1 MTKIKGLIICI
12 TVLCTMLVTACSQ
25 GNTPVDETSSSTE
38 ITNDSIEDGTD
49 APTELPT
56 ESPTDAPTEAPTEK
70 PDVPTQDTPVEDEEQ
85 LYKSFFDIN
94 NKVEMDIDISE
105 EEIAKLQEDY
115 EHNDK
120 SSVSRLCNVTFR
132 ITTSEGV
139 QEYYLKEVGIR
150 LKGNTSRTDFYSED
164 DGIYN
169 LNHLKLDFQETFDD
183 PEQYDEG
190 EYQLSSD
197 PEVIKDRTFATL
209 EKLELKWNMM
219 DDATY
224 VREHYAYE
232 TYRDYG
238 ILAPN
243 MTLSTIT
250 FGGTYEGVFKVYEP
264 VDKTFLKRYLPES
277 AVGGDLYKCG
287 WTMIGASFDEDCSIG
302 IEDDANRI
310 FYNYDLKTNKKTSS
324 HESLKELIKY
334 VNSSEISKEGL
345 KEYVDMD
352 YFIKYL
358 AVAYFVG
365 DPDDMRSNYN
375 NYYIYFMADTGK
387 MIIIP
392 YDNDRSYGQTKLWNP
407 SGNGMTEVSPYTD
420 KAVGNRY
427 LRQKNPLINYTVTEN
442 RGLYIDEY
450 REILEDVAQSK
461 WLTEENFKKYYDIV
475 SNNFDGCTK
484 PSKEF
489 RNAQGYVF
497 NFDLTLGGKVSSD
510 RYSASFAKYIEA
522 KLNYYNSN
530 K

>member
-38 ITNDSIEDGTD
+38 VTNDSIEDGTD

-70 PDVPTQDTPVEDEEQ
+70 PDVPTQDTPVENEEQ
-85 LYKSFFDIN
+85 LYQEFFDIN
-94 NKVEMDIDISE
+94 NKVEIDIDISE
-105 EEIAKLQEDY
+105 EELIKLQEDY
-115 EHNDK
+115 ERNDK
-120 SSVSRLCNVTFR
+120 SSVSRICNVTFK
-132 ITTSEGV
+132 ITTKDGV
-139 QEYYLKEVGIR
+139 KEYFLKEVGIR
-150 LKGNTSRTDFYSED
+150 LKGNTSRTDIYSEER
-164 DGIYN
+164 GIYK

-190 EYQLSSD
+190 EYQLTGD
-197 PEVIKDRTFATL
+197 TEVIKDRTFATL
-209 EKLELKWNMM
+209 QKLELKWNMM
-219 DDATY
+219 DDTTY
-224 VREHYAYE
+224 VRENYAYD
-232 TYRDYG
+232 TYRDFG

-250 FGGTYEGVFKVYEP
+250 LGGVYEGVFKVYEP

-287 WTMIGASFDEDCSIG
+287 WTMIGASFDRECSIG
-302 IEDDANRI
+302 IEDDAKRI

-334 VNSSEISKEGL
+334 VNSSKMSKEGL
-345 KEYVDMD
+345 KEYVDME

-407 SGNGMTEVSPYTD
+407 SGDGMTAVSPYTD
-420 KAVGNRY
+420 RAVGNGY
-427 LRQKNPLINYTVTEN
+427 SDQKNPLIMYTVTEME
-442 RGLYIDEY
+442 GLYLDEY
-450 REILEDVAQSK
+450 KAALESVAGSK
-461 WLTEENFKKYYDIV
+461 WLTEEHFKEYYDIV
-475 SNNFDGCTK
+475 SANYEGCTK
-484 PSKEF
+484 PDKEF
-489 RNAQGYVF
+489 RNARDYIF
-497 NFDLTLGGKVSSD
+497 DFDLTSGGRLSSD
-510 RYSASFAKYIEA
+510 RQSASFGTYIEA
-522 KLNYYNSN
+522 KLGYYNRN